1 MVTES
6 TLLLTPTA
14 RVGDRV
20 RFSVLKGDWSAV
32 RRGVVTGPA
41 GRGQVLVST
50 RRGTVVVPAGALT
63 VEGRASA
70 DPVSRFELAEA
81 RARAGGWQAGTGRR
95 SAVPGA
101 VLASGEYL
109 R

>member
-1 MVTES
+1 MVRGS
-6 TLLLTPTA
+6 TLLVTPAA

-20 RFSVLKGDWSAV
+20 RFVLLAFGRQIV
-32 RRGVVTGPA
+32 RRGVVSA
-41 GRGQVLVST
+41 LAARGQVLVHT
-50 RRGTVVVPAGALT
+50 PQGPLFLPAGALT

-81 RARAGGWQAGTGRR
+81 RARAGGWAARTGQRG
-95 SAVPGA
+95 VPGA